1 MQKEQ
6 PDGLKTIENIKRI
19 AYDEFMAKGFRK
31 ASLRQIVKKAGVTT
45 GAFYG
50 YYDSKEELFADL
62 IDDHVERIMT
72 IMDNNISK
80 HIVRAEYDNIFSVSE
95 EEMEEIKQALREIY
109 KHRGV
114 MKIIVSSA
122 EGTKYGNF
130 LERVASQRVSYYC
143 GYDDDALYT
152 KSHHMNRH
160 LLYHI
165 ILEMYY
171 AFCELSMFD
180 LTDNEFAENA
190 LGLWNFYA
198 IGCAYLA
205 GFKSTLVEV
214 KG

>member
-1 MQKEQ
+1 MDKGQS
-6 PDGLKTIENIKRI
+6 DGSKTLENIKKI
-19 AYDEFMAKGFRK
+19 AYDEFMTKGFRK

-50 YYDSKEELFADL
+50 YFDSKEALFTDL
-62 IDDHVERIMT
+62 IDDHIEKIMT

-80 HIVRAEYDNIFSVSE
+80 YIVRVESDNFFSVSE
-95 EEMEEIKQALREIY
+95 EEAEEIRQALREIY
-109 KHRGV
+109 AHRDV
-114 MKIIVSSA
+114 MKFLISSA
-122 EGTKYGNF
+122 DGTRYGNF
-130 LERVASQRVSYYC
+130 LERIAARRVSYYC

-152 KSHHMNRH
+152 QSHHLNRH

-171 AFCELSMFD
+171 AFCELAVLD
-180 LTDNEFAENA
+180 LTDNEFVENA

-198 IGCAYLA
+198 MGCAYLA
-205 GFKSTLVEV
+205 GVKSPLIEV